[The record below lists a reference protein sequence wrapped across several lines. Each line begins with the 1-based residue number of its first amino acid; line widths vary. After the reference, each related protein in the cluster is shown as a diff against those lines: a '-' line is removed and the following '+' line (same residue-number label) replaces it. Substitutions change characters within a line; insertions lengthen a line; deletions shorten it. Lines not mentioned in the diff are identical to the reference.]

1 MPQCQVTLTLSPGG
15 DMPADGA
22 IYHPTR
28 NSFFVVRQGYI
39 SEYST
44 GLVLVQGPS
53 RFAASINGRSSIAY
67 DSVNDRIWVGT
78 NGDWAAG
85 YLGDVGGANPSKS
98 TAGLYRII
106 PSSLNVEA
114 FIDVTT
120 IVAVKDFSAI
130 TGVGDVL
137 VANGKL
143 FASFGHFTGSGS
155 LTSPAEWLFA
165 LNLPAYTL
173 AWSGNA
179 GTTFNNQLAHDSS
192 NQLWM
197 AGDWDK
203 FNDFFPVYGADS
215 ALPTNNPN
223 VHPTNAGHC
232 AIAFSTVA
240 GGAIYIVEMTNQQV
254 AKYNFTTGNLISE
267 PTLVGATAGGM
278 TSRIRFN
285 PNDNLLYIPCPAA
298 NQVIAFNPN
307 GDTVSHIYTAG
318 LDSPADMVFAPGG
331 INVALQ
337 SGPTGVKLLT
347 T

>member
-1 MPQCQVTLTLSPGG
+1 M
-15 DMPADGA
+15 DGA

-28 NSFFVVRQGYI
+28 NSFFSVRQGYI
-39 SEYST
+39 SEYNTS
-44 GLVLVQGPS
+44 LAAVQGPT
-53 RFAASINGRSSIAY
+53 RFAASIFGRSCIAY

-85 YLGDVGGANPSKS
+85 YLGDTGSGAAPSRS
-98 TAGLYRII
+98 TVGLYRII
-106 PSSLNVEA
+106 PSTLAVEA

-120 IVAVKDFSAI
+120 IVAVKNFSSL
-130 TGVGDVL
+130 TGIGDVL

-143 FASFGHFTGSGS
+143 FASFLHYTGQGL
-155 LTSPAEWLFA
+155 LTSPANWAFA

-179 GTTFNNQLAHDSS
+179 GTTSNNQLAYDSS

-203 FNDFFPVYGADS
+203 FNDFFPVYGVAS
-215 ALPTNNPN
+215 ALPTNSPN

-232 AIAFSTVA
+232 AIAFSTVS
-240 GGAIYIVEMTNQQV
+240 GGAIYIVEMTNTSL

-267 PTLVGATAGGM
+267 PAMAGASIGGM
-278 TSRIRFN
+278 SSRLRFN
-285 PNDNLLYIPCPAA
+285 SNDNLLYVPCPAT
-298 NQVIAFNPN
+298 NQVIAFNPS

-318 LDSPADMVFAPGG
+318 LDSPCDIVFAPGG
-331 INVALQ
+331 INVAIQQGAQGL
-337 SGPTGVKLLT
+337 VRLT